1 MFERRAEE
9 FSLTNRRSPRIGSSI
24 GDQREEEPLQAIRA
38 RRCRAVEYCNR
49 QLHIHGSVGKT
60 VKQALQQRL
69 SQKKMSLA
77 AELALKL
84 LR

>member
-24 GDQREEEPLQAIRA
+24 GDQREQEPPQAIRA
-38 RRCRAVEYCNR
+38 WGCRAVESCKP
-49 QLHIHGSVGKT
+49 QLHIHGSAGQTLKH
-60 VKQALQQRL
+60 APQQRL
-69 SQKKMSLA
+69 SQNQMALA
-77 AELALKL
+77 AQLALKL